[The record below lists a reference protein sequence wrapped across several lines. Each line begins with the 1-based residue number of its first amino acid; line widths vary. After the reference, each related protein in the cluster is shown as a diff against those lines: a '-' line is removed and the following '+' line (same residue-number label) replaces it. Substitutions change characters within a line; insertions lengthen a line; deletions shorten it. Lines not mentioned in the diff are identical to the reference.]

1 MTFLLYGT
9 PLNCDVLPIKF
20 NKQKNQEF
28 FFFPTSVTLQRSAMV
43 EVLTT
48 NILVLNS
55 NTAEDFTIFTFSK
68 KIETY
73 LLVNHC
79 KTLKKNLNRWGY
91 FDYYNALLS
100 TLIKTA

>member
-9 PLNCDVLPIKF
+9 PLNWDVLPIKF
-20 NKQKNQEF
+20 NKQKNQVF

-55 NTAEDFTIFTFSK
+55 NTAEAFTIFTFSK
-68 KIETY
+68 KFETC

-79 KTLKKNLNRWGY
+79 KTLKKK
-91 FDYYNALLS
+91 
-100 TLIKTA
+100 I

>member
-20 NKQKNQEF
+20 NKQKKPSIF

-43 EVLTT
+43 KVLTT

-55 NTAEDFTIFTFSK
+55 NTAEAFTIFTFSK

-73 LLVNHC
+73 SLVNHC
-79 KTLKKNLNRWGY
+79 KTLKKKFKPVGV
-91 FDYYNALLS
+91 F
-100 TLIKTA
+100 

>member
-20 NKQKNQEF
+20 NKKNQIF

-48 NILVLNS
+48 NLLVMNS
-55 NTAEDFTIFTFSK
+55 NTAEAFTIFTFK
-68 KIETY
+68 K
-73 LLVNHC
+73 
-79 KTLKKNLNRWGY
+79 KLKQNFGQSL
-91 FDYYNALLS
+91 
-100 TLIKTA
+100 

>member
-20 NKQKNQEF
+20 NKQKNQVF

-55 NTAEDFTIFTFSK
+55 NTAEAFTIFTFSK
-68 KIETY
+68 KFETC
-73 LLVNHC
+73 LLVNYC
-79 KTLKKNLNRWGY
+79 KT
-91 FDYYNALLS
+91 
-100 TLIKTA
+100 